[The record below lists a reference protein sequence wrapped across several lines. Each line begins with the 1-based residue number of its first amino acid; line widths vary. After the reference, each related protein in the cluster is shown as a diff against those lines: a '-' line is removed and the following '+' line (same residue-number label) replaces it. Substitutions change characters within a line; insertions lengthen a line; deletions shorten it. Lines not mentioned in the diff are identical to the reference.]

1 MKKVSKKSYA
11 VAVCLAGVFGIVG
24 IEYFYI
30 GRWAE
35 GLLNLA
41 LFGATLY
48 FFFTGNILAALVF
61 FAVDFIHSTVTTIM
75 LLTGNFRDGE
85 GAIIC
90 YPGQQ
95 LK

>member
-1 MKKVSKKSYA
+1 MKRPSKKSYA
-11 VAVCLAGVFGIVG
+11 VAVCLAGVFGVIGV
-24 IEYFYI
+24 EYFYI

-35 GLLNLA
+35 GLLNVA

-48 FFFTGNILAALVF
+48 FFFSGNLLAAALL
-61 FAVDFIHSTVTTIM
+61 FAVDFFYSLGTTIILM
-75 LLTGNFRDGE
+75 TGSMKDSE